1 MFAYCNNNP
10 VNTSDPTG
18 ELGLFAAFGIGAL
31 FGGLSK
37 AAAIVRSDGWG
48 ALGTGDAWKKIGI
61 SAAIGGGLGMLGG
74 HLSPATMTLRML
86 LRAGSSFAGNV
97 ATMYAT
103 QENVSEQDWWIAG
116 TTALIGGLF
125 SVISYTYIDP
135 LPSQISD
142 VLNPVVDGAV
152 DVCESAIFTD
162 PVPQPA
168 NTQQTQ
174 VKSSAGYTPK
184 YKPVRCGHYVS
195 ALD

>member
-61 SAAIGGGLGMLGG
+61 AAAIGGGLGMLGG
-74 HLSPATMTLRML
+74 LVPNVIQAQVIARTV
-86 LRAGSSFAGNV
+86 GSFAGNV

-103 QENVSEQDWWIAG
+103 QENVSKQDWWMAG

-135 LPSQISD
+135 LPSQVSD

-162 PVPQPA
+162 PAPQPA